1 MTIHKKM
8 TDVVETASLVRGSEG
23 GGRKEG
29 NVSTSSVRQTSGAKP
44 ETQKVIP
51 EA

>member
-8 TDVVETASLVRGSEG
+8 TDAVETAFLVRGSEG
-23 GGRKEG
+23 EGREEG

-44 ETQKVIP
+44 ETQEAIP